1 MGLIGVCGS
10 EEGSRRSFSVAPS
23 AVSSR
28 CGGSSIQC
36 MEMEL
41 ELAAQLAQAL
51 LSPSGESLLS

>member
-28 CGGSSIQC
+28 CRGEQYTVYGNGARAGCPVGSGPA
-36 MEMEL
+36 
-41 ELAAQLAQAL
+41 LALW
-51 LSPSGESLLS
+51 